1 MEPLSRLRAIL
12 EEMQRRNDEE
22 CEQSVEPAL
31 LVEALE
37 ILAMVEREIRDR

>member
-1 MEPLSRLRAIL
+1 LSRLRQIL

-22 CEQSVEPAL
+22 CEQSIEPAL

-37 ILAMVEREIRDR
+37 MLRLLEAGRS